1 MVIPN
6 DRLFISTNGHT
17 DFSSLSM
24 VILNDTDFSS
34 LPMVISSHTDLQLLL
49 IIPNQI
55 NSPLLLVGPDH
66 TKSSLSMVIP
76 NQTDSPVSVV
86 SPDHTKSLLSMVI
99 PNHTDPPSY
108 QCSFSVHS
116 QAHCKL
122 VTVFF
127 NILPVAQGHTRMITL
142 CHRHPHISTVV
153 SGNYV
158 NPSSNPIHRINSY
171 ASYLASN
178 WILMSCQPHR
188 VTSGQSNSGHKQTHI
203 SKFFD
208 SSADVWE
215 SRWPSWAVHPNEP
228 SGFRGRKDIL
238 NHASALVTT
247 CP

>member
-1 MVIPN
+1 MHIPHLITWASWSFPIPLTCHLWAVHNHRLSCTTGHSQLHWVSFLPMVILN

-122 VTVFF
+122 VTVF
-127 NILPVAQGHTRMITL
+127 LT
-142 CHRHPHISTVV
+142 
-153 SGNYV
+153 
-158 NPSSNPIHRINSY
+158 
-171 ASYLASN
+171 
-178 WILMSCQPHR
+178 SCQLHK
-188 VTSGQSNSGHKQTHI
+188 VTPGWSHSVTGIHI
-203 SKFFD
+203 FLQLSQ
-208 SSADVWE
+208 V
-215 SRWPSWAVHPNEP
+215 
-228 SGFRGRKDIL
+228 IM
-238 NHASALVTT
+238 
-247 CP
+247 